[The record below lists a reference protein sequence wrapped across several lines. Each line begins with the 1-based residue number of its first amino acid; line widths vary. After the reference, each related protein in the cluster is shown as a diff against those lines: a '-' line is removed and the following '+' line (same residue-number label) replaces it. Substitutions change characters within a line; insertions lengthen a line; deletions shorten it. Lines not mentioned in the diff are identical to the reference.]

1 MKKNIYLLLIVA
13 FFIGCTTKSQPP
25 IAKIIPDTTY
35 IHGVK
40 LIDNYAWLKDKTREQ
55 EDVLEYINA
64 ENEYTTSV
72 LKKTKKLQQT
82 LYQEIID
89 RIKENDVSVPIEKD
103 NYLYYSKKE
112 MGKQYSIYCRKMI
125 QPGAVEE
132 IYLDVNKLAEGY
144 EFFSIIERK
153 ISPDHNFLAY
163 GVDTTGAEDYT
174 LVIKNLIT
182 GEYLPDKIPLIS
194 DISWASD
201 NKTIFYSTTDIAGRS
216 YKIFRHKIRTETK
229 TDKLM
234 FTENDE
240 RFWVWLSKTRNKKYI
255 ILGTASKTTT
265 ERWFLNTNDPNGEFK
280 IIEPRKEGHD
290 YYVLSHENNFY
301 IITNSKAKNNKL
313 MITQVNKPSQENW
326 CEVIPTRSNV
336 LLNAEVFQN
345 HLVLSEREN
354 GVEKLRIINLES
366 GTDYYVKFPE
376 PIYTFYTWG
385 SSEYDSDILR
395 FTYESLVTPYV
406 VYDYNMNTKEEELLK
421 QQEVL
426 GDYNSEEYLSERI
439 YTKAED
445 GSEIPISLLYK
456 KDMFR
461 KDGSNPIYLT
471 AYGAYGDSFDPYFS
485 SSRLSLLNR
494 GIVYAIAHVRGGK
507 EMGEYWYEQ
516 GKMLNKKNTFA
527 DFIACAEYLKKE
539 NYADK
544 LIIDGGSAGGLLIG
558 AVTNMRPDLFFGVIA
573 DVPFVDV
580 LNSMLDPTLSA
591 VVSEYQEWGNPNEE
605 IYFNYIRSYSPYDNV
620 IPQGYPHI
628 LALAGFYDTRV
639 NYWEPAKWV
648 AKLRANK
655 INNNLLLLQTNMN
668 AGHGGSS
675 GRYDYLK
682 EIALTYAF
690 VLDILEINK

>member
-1 MKKNIYLLLIVA
+1 MVVL
-13 FFIGCTTKSQPP
+13 FIGCTVKPQPP
-25 IAKIIPDTTY
+25 IAKIVPDTTY
-35 IHGVK
+35 IHGVE
-40 LIDNYAWLKDKTREQ
+40 LIDNYGWLKDKTRKQ
-55 EDVLEYINA
+55 PDVLEYINA
-64 ENEYTTSV
+64 ENKYTQTV
-72 LKKTKKLQQT
+72 LKKTEKLQQS

-89 RIKENDVSVPIEKD
+89 RIKENDVSVPIKKD

-112 MGKQYSIYCRKMI
+112 KGKQYSIYCRKLI
-125 QPGAVEE
+125 QTGAVEE
-132 IYLDVNKLAEGY
+132 VYLDINKLAEGH

-153 ISPDHNFLAY
+153 VSPDHNYLAY
-163 GVDTTGAEDYT
+163 GVDTSGAEDYT
-174 LVIKNLIT
+174 LVIKNLINE
-182 GEYLPDKIPLIS
+182 EYLPDKIPLIS
-194 DISWASD
+194 DISWAND
-201 NKTIFYSTTDIAGRS
+201 NKTIFYSTTDLAGRS
-216 YKIFRHKIRTETK
+216 YKIFKHKIGTDTK
-229 TDKLM
+229 NDKLI
-234 FTENDE
+234 FTEYDE
-240 RFWVWLSKTRNKKYI
+240 HFWVWLSKTRDKKYI

-265 ERWFLNTNDPNGEFK
+265 ERWFLNTNDPNGEFQ

-313 MITQVNKPSQENW
+313 MITPVNKPSQENW
-326 CEVIPTRSNV
+326 REVIKTRSNV

-345 HLVLSEREN
+345 HLVLSEREK
-354 GVEKLRIINLES
+354 GIEKLRIINLKN
-366 GTDYYVKFPE
+366 GDDYYFNFPE

-406 VYDYNMNTKEEELLK
+406 VYDYNMNTKEKKLLK

-445 GSEIPISLLYK
+445 GSVIPISLVYK
-456 KDMFR
+456 KDLFH
-461 KDGSNPIYLT
+461 KDGNNPMYLT
-471 AYGAYGDSFDPYFS
+471 AYGAYGDNFDPYFS
-485 SSRLSLLNR
+485 SSRLSLLDR

-516 GKMLNKKNTFA
+516 GKMLNKKNTFT
-527 DFIACAEYLKKE
+527 DFIACAEFLKKE
-539 NYADK
+539 KYAGK

-558 AVTNMRPDLFFGVIA
+558 VVTNMRPDLFHGVIA
-573 DVPFVDV
+573 DVPFVDI
-580 LNSMLDPTLSA
+580 LNTMMDKSLSA
-591 VVSEYQEWGNPNEE
+591 VVSEYQEWGDPNNE
-605 IYFNYIRSYSPYDNV
+605 IDFNYIRSYSPYDNV
-620 IPQGYPHI
+620 IPQDYPHI
-628 LALAGFYDTRV
+628 LVLAGFYDTRV

-655 INNNLLLLQTNMN
+655 TNDNLLLLQTNMN

-682 EIALTYAF
+682 EIALTYTF
-690 VLDILEINK
+690 VLNILEIKK

>member
-1 MKKNIYLLLIVA
+1 MKNNIYLLLIVA
-13 FFIGCTTKSQPP
+13 FFIGCTTKTQPP

-35 IHGVK
+35 IHGVE

-89 RIKENDVSVPIEKD
+89 RIKENDVSVPIKKD
-103 NYLYYSKKE
+103 KYLYYSKKE

-194 DISWASD
+194 DISWAID

-313 MITQVNKPSQENW
+313 MITPVNKSSQENW

-354 GVEKLRIINLES
+354 GVEKLRIINLKN
-366 GTDYYVKFPE
+366 GTDYYVDFPE

-385 SSEYDSDILR
+385 SSEYDSDKLR

-406 VYDYNMNTKEEELLK
+406 VYDYNMNTKEKELLK

-445 GSEIPISLLYK
+445 GSVILISLVYK
-456 KDMFR
+456 KDLFH
-461 KDGSNPIYLT
+461 KDGNNPMYLT

-539 NYADK
+539 NYAGK
-544 LIIDGGSAGGLLIG
+544 LIIDGGSAGGLLVG
-558 AVTNMRPDLFFGVIA
+558 AVTNMRPDLFYGVIA
-573 DVPFVDV
+573 DVPFVDI
-580 LNSMLDPTLSA
+580 LNTMMDTSLSA
-591 VVSEYQEWGNPNEE
+591 VVSEYQEWGDPNNE
-605 IYFNYIRSYSPYDNV
+605 IDFNYIRSYSPYDNV
-620 IPQGYPHI
+620 IPQDYPHI
-628 LALAGFYDTRV
+628 LALAGFHDTRV

-655 INNNLLLLQTNMN
+655 TNDNLLILQTNMN

-690 VLDILEINK
+690 VLDILGINK